1 MFPRVVDAA
10 YNLTALNCSLARL
23 PRVPRRSLKAP
34 SHRWLPRGARSEVAT
49 TTGTP
54 GRPKHSPRGAQ
65 GTRVVIRLVV
75 DESHLATTVTAR
87 SVTRPPLKS
96 GRQSDPPEQRPDETR
111 DHMTRITVTN
121 EVWREFREAA
131 RVRGISVTT
140 YLVSGHR
147 LWQRVPPEL
156 GRGLA
161 YLH

>member
-1 MFPRVVDAA
+1 
-10 YNLTALNCSLARL
+10 
-23 PRVPRRSLKAP
+23 
-34 SHRWLPRGARSEVAT
+34 
-49 TTGTP
+49 
-54 GRPKHSPRGAQ
+54 
-65 GTRVVIRLVV
+65 
-75 DESHLATTVTAR
+75 
-87 SVTRPPLKS
+87 
-96 GRQSDPPEQRPDETR
+96 
-111 DHMTRITVTN
+111 MTRITVTN